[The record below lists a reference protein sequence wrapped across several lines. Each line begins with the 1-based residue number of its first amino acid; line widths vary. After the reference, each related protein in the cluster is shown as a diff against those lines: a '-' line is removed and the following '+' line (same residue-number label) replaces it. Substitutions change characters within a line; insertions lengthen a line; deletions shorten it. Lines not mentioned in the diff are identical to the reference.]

1 MLIDT
6 HAAFRDLENG
16 GFDAEQAEALVRI
29 INGAA
34 GEYATKDDIKDLRRD
49 FDGLRGE
56 FEGLRGEF
64 EGLRGEFQGL
74 RGEFED
80 LRGEFGDLRAEFK
93 EQFATKAE
101 LKEQFA
107 TKAELKTEIAK
118 LETKIESAS
127 NRVLLGVLVIAG
139 VQLAAFSLVLA
150 ALRFWPT

>member
-64 EGLRGEFQGL
+64 EGL